1 MVETFERQHY
11 LFQTISRYWDL
22 FHIEGYIVRT
32 KEAKKVLEKGSQSK
46 VSQHTHS
53 RAEHDQLSTIHIH
66 LIKNIST
73 TTTV

>member
-46 VSQHTHS
+46 VSLHTLT
-53 RAEHDQLSTIHIH
+53 R
-66 LIKNIST
+66 
-73 TTTV
+73 